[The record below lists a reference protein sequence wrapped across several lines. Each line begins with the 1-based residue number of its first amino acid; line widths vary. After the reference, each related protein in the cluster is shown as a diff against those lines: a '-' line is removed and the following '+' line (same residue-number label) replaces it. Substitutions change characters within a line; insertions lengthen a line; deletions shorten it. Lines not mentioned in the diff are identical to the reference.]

1 MRKIRFILPLLAIAM
16 FCGLSGYAQ
25 NKDATVL
32 TIENEAVSV
41 EEFENIFR
49 KNNRDSVITPAA
61 LDEYMELFINFKL
74 KVKAARELGMDT
86 VAKFRNE
93 LAGYRAQLARPYLTD
108 GDKLDE
114 LVAEA
119 YKNMQKDVKARHILV
134 KCEANATPE
143 DTLKAYTKAMSL
155 YTRIAGG
162 EDFETIARENS
173 DDPSAKQNGGDLGYF
188 TAFQMVYPFEE
199 AAYGAKIGEVV
210 RPVRTRYG
218 YHIIEVE
225 DVRNARGEI
234 RVAHIMVKE
243 KKEDGG
249 AKNAED
255 KINEIYQN
263 LQNGQSFEELAAKYS
278 EDGSSAKKGGELPFF
293 GPNKMV
299 PEFEEA
305 SFALKNDNE
314 ISKPFK
320 TSYGWHIV
328 KRLELKPVPAF
339 EQVEREIRSKVSKDS
354 RAEKTRNSFITKL
367 KKEYNYSFNKESFKA
382 LTAKADT
389 SIYSGNWSVKKKVLK
404 MPLMTIDGKTYT
416 NGDFHKY
423 IIGKKGVKS
432 RGDVQEYLAKE
443 LEFYTNDQLVRYED
457 SRLEVKHSPFRLL
470 VNEYREGI
478 LLFELTDQKVWSKA
492 VKDSVG
498 LEAYYEKNKEKFLW
512 PDRIEGTIYTCAS
525 AQVADQVRKLMTLGL
540 DQADIAAE
548 INKVTQLNLQVEE
561 GLFTKDDKE
570 VLSRIVWKKGLS
582 ENVDLGGQVYIV
594 DIRELIPASPK
605 RLQDARGLV
614 TSEYQDY
621 LEKEWIKEL
630 RKKYKYTVNKDVL
643 HTIH

>member
-1 MRKIRFILPLLAIAM
+1 MRNTSAM
-16 FCGLSGYAQ
+16 G
-25 NKDATVL
+25 
-32 TIENEAVSV
+32 
-41 EEFENIFR
+41 
-49 KNNRDSVITPAA
+49 P
-61 LDEYMELFINFKL
+61 
-74 KVKAARELGMDT
+74 
-86 VAKFRNE
+86 
-93 LAGYRAQLARPYLTD
+93 
-108 GDKLDE
+108 
-114 LVAEA
+114 
-119 YKNMQKDVKARHILV
+119 
-134 KCEANATPE
+134 
-143 DTLKAYTKAMSL
+143 
-155 YTRIAGG
+155 
-162 EDFETIARENS
+162 
-173 DDPSAKQNGGDLGYF
+173 
-188 TAFQMVYPFEE
+188 
-199 AAYGAKIGEVV
+199 
-210 RPVRTRYG
+210 
-218 YHIIEVE
+218 
-225 DVRNARGEI
+225 ARGEI

-243 KKEDGG
+243 KKEEGG

-255 KINEIYQN
+255 KINEIYQR
-263 LQNGQSFEELAAKYS
+263 LLNGESFEELSAKYS

-314 ISKPFK
+314 LSKPFK

-328 KRLELKPVPAF
+328 KRLELKPVPEF
-339 EQVEREIRSKVSKDS
+339 DQVEREIRSKVSKDS
-354 RAEKTRNSFITKL
+354 RAEKTRNSFIAKL
-367 KKEYNYSFNKESFKA
+367 KKEYNFSVNKESFRA

-404 MPLMTIDGKTYT
+404 MPLMTIDGKSYT

-423 IIGKKGVKS
+423 IISKKGVKS

-443 LEFYTNDQLVRYED
+443 LDVYGNDLLVRYED
-457 SRLEVKHSPFRLL
+457 SRLEVKHTPFRLL

-512 PDRIEGTIYTCAS
+512 PDRIEASIYTCAN

-540 DQADIAAE
+540 EQADIAAE

-582 ENVDLGGQVYIV
+582 ENVELGGQVYIV

-614 TSEYQDY
+614 TSDYQDY

-630 RKKYKYTVNKDVL
+630 RKKYKYSVNKDVL

>member
-299 PEFEEA
+299 PEFE
-305 SFALKNDNE
+305 
-314 ISKPFK
+314 
-320 TSYGWHIV
+320 
-328 KRLELKPVPAF
+328 
-339 EQVEREIRSKVSKDS
+339 
-354 RAEKTRNSFITKL
+354 KL
-367 KKEYNYSFNKESFKA
+367 
-382 LTAKADT
+382 
-389 SIYSGNWSVKKKVLK
+389 
-404 MPLMTIDGKTYT
+404 
-416 NGDFHKY
+416 
-423 IIGKKGVKS
+423 
-432 RGDVQEYLAKE
+432 
-443 LEFYTNDQLVRYED
+443 
-457 SRLEVKHSPFRLL
+457 
-470 VNEYREGI
+470 
-478 LLFELTDQKVWSKA
+478 
-492 VKDSVG
+492 
-498 LEAYYEKNKEKFLW
+498 
-512 PDRIEGTIYTCAS
+512 
-525 AQVADQVRKLMTLGL
+525 
-540 DQADIAAE
+540 
-548 INKVTQLNLQVEE
+548 
-561 GLFTKDDKE
+561 
-570 VLSRIVWKKGLS
+570 LS
-582 ENVDLGGQVYIV
+582 
-594 DIRELIPASPK
+594 
-605 RLQDARGLV
+605 
-614 TSEYQDY
+614 
-621 LEKEWIKEL
+621 
-630 RKKYKYTVNKDVL
+630 
-643 HTIH
+643 H

>member
-1 MRKIRFILPLLAIAM
+1 MRKIRFILPLMVISL
-16 FCGLSGYAQ
+16 FCGLNGSAQ

-49 KNNRDSVITPAA
+49 KNNRDSIITPAA

-93 LAGYRAQLARPYLTD
+93 LSGYRAQLARPYLTD

-119 YKNMQKDVKARHILV
+119 YKNMQKDIKARHILI

-143 DTLKAYTKAMSL
+143 DTLRAYTKAMSL
-155 YTRIAGG
+155 YTRIAAG
-162 EDFETIARENS
+162 EDFETVARENS
-173 DDPSAKQNGGDLGYF
+173 DDPSAKQNGGNLGYF

-199 AAYGAKIGEVV
+199 AAYGAKIGEVA

-225 DVRNARGEI
+225 DSRPARGEI

-243 KKEDGG
+243 KKEEGG

-255 KINEIYQN
+255 KINEIYQR
-263 LQNGQSFEELAAKYS
+263 LLNGESFEELSAKYS

-314 ISKPFK
+314 LSKPFK

-328 KRLELKPVPAF
+328 KRLELKPVPEF
-339 EQVEREIRSKVSKDS
+339 DQVEREIRSKVSKDS
-354 RAEKTRNSFITKL
+354 RAEKTRNSFIAKL
-367 KKEYNYSFNKESFKA
+367 KKEYNFSVNKESFRA

-404 MPLMTIDGKTYT
+404 MPLMTIDGKSYT

-423 IIGKKGVKS
+423 IISKKGVKS

-443 LEFYTNDQLVRYED
+443 LDVYGNDLLVRYED
-457 SRLEVKHSPFRLL
+457 SRLEAKHTPFRLL

-512 PDRIEGTIYTCAS
+512 PDRIEASIYTCAN

-540 DQADIAAE
+540 EQADIAAE

-582 ENVDLGGQVYIV
+582 ENVELGGQVYIV

-614 TSEYQDY
+614 TSDYQDY

-630 RKKYKYTVNKDVL
+630 RKKYKYSVNKDVL

>member
-1 MRKIRFILPLLAIAM
+1 MRKIRFILPLMVIAL
-16 FCGLSGYAQ
+16 FCGLNGNAQ

-32 TIENEAVSV
+32 TIDNEAVTV

-49 KNNRDSVITPAA
+49 KNNRDSIITPAA

-119 YKNMQKDVKARHILV
+119 YQNMQKDIKARHILV
-134 KCEANATPE
+134 KCEANATPD
-143 DTLKAYTKAMSL
+143 DTLRAYTKAMSL
-155 YTRIAGG
+155 YTRIAAG
-162 EDFETIARENS
+162 EDFETVARENS

-225 DVRNARGEI
+225 DVRTARGEI

-243 KKEDGG
+243 KKEEGG

-255 KINEIYQN
+255 KINEIYSE
-263 LQNGQSFEELAAKYS
+263 LQKGASFEELAAKYS

-314 ISKPFK
+314 LSKPFK

-328 KRLELKPVPAF
+328 KRLELKPVAAF

-354 RAEKTRNSFITKL
+354 RAEKTRNSFIAKL
-367 KKEYNYSFNKESFKA
+367 KKEYNYSLNKESFKT

-389 SIYSGNWSVKKKVLK
+389 SIYSGNWVVKKKVLK

-416 NGDFHKY
+416 NADFHKY

-432 RGDVQEYLAKE
+432 RGNVQEYLEKE
-443 LEFYTNDQLVRYED
+443 LEVYTNDQLVRYED
-457 SRLEVKHSPFRLL
+457 SRLEAKHSPFRLL

-498 LEAYYEKNKEKFLW
+498 LEAYYEKNKDKFLW
-512 PDRIEGTIYTCAS
+512 PDRIEGTIYTCAN
-525 AQVADQVRKLMTLGL
+525 AEVADQVRKLMTLGL
-540 DQADIAAE
+540 EQADIAAE

-570 VLSRIVWKKGLS
+570 VLSRIVWKKGMS
-582 ENVDLGGQVYIV
+582 DNVELGGQVYIV

-630 RKKYKYTVNKDVL
+630 RKKYKFTVNKEVL

>member
-1 MRKIRFILPLLAIAM
+1 MRKIRFILPLVVIALL
-16 FCGLSGYAQ
+16 CGLNGHAQ

-32 TIENEAVSV
+32 TIDNEAVTV

-49 KNNRDSVITPAA
+49 KNNRDSIITPAA

-143 DTLKAYTKAMSL
+143 DTLRAFTKAMSL
-155 YTRIAGG
+155 YTRIAAG

-225 DVRNARGEI
+225 DMRPARGEI

-255 KINEIYQN
+255 KINEIYSE
-263 LQNGQSFEELAAKYS
+263 LQKGASFEELAAKYS

-314 ISKPFK
+314 LSKPFK

-328 KRLELKPVPAF
+328 KRLELKPVAAF
-339 EQVEREIRSKVSKDS
+339 EQVERDSKQSIE
-354 RAEKTRNSFITKL
+354 RFTR
-367 KKEYNYSFNKESFKA
+367 
-382 LTAKADT
+382 
-389 SIYSGNWSVKKKVLK
+389 
-404 MPLMTIDGKTYT
+404 
-416 NGDFHKY
+416 
-423 IIGKKGVKS
+423 
-432 RGDVQEYLAKE
+432 
-443 LEFYTNDQLVRYED
+443 
-457 SRLEVKHSPFRLL
+457 
-470 VNEYREGI
+470 
-478 LLFELTDQKVWSKA
+478 
-492 VKDSVG
+492 
-498 LEAYYEKNKEKFLW
+498 
-512 PDRIEGTIYTCAS
+512 
-525 AQVADQVRKLMTLGL
+525 
-540 DQADIAAE
+540 
-548 INKVTQLNLQVEE
+548 
-561 GLFTKDDKE
+561 
-570 VLSRIVWKKGLS
+570 
-582 ENVDLGGQVYIV
+582 
-594 DIRELIPASPK
+594 
-605 RLQDARGLV
+605 
-614 TSEYQDY
+614 
-621 LEKEWIKEL
+621 
-630 RKKYKYTVNKDVL
+630 
-643 HTIH
+643 

>member
-1 MRKIRFILPLLAIAM
+1 MRKIRFILPLMVISL
-16 FCGLSGYAQ
+16 FCGLNGSAQ

-49 KNNRDSVITPAA
+49 KNNRDSIITPAA

-119 YKNMQKDVKARHILV
+119 YKNMQKDIKARHILI

-143 DTLKAYTKAMSL
+143 DTLRAYTKAMSL
-155 YTRIAGG
+155 YTRIAAG
-162 EDFETIARENS
+162 EDFETVARENS
-173 DDPSAKQNGGDLGYF
+173 DDPSAKQNGGNLGYF

-199 AAYGAKIGEVV
+199 AAYGAKIGEVA

-225 DVRNARGEI
+225 DSRPARGEI

-243 KKEDGG
+243 KKEEGG

-255 KINEIYQN
+255 KINEIYQR
-263 LQNGQSFEELAAKYS
+263 LLNGESFEELSAKYS

-314 ISKPFK
+314 LSKPFK

-328 KRLELKPVPAF
+328 KRLELKPVPEF
-339 EQVEREIRSKVSKDS
+339 DQVEREIRSKVSKDS
-354 RAEKTRNSFITKL
+354 RAEKTRNSFIAKL
-367 KKEYNYSFNKESFKA
+367 KKEYNFSVNKESFRA

-404 MPLMTIDGKTYT
+404 MPLMTIDGKSYT

-423 IIGKKGVKS
+423 IISKKGVKS

-443 LEFYTNDQLVRYED
+443 LDVYGNDLLVRYED
-457 SRLEVKHSPFRLL
+457 SRLEAKHTPFRLL

-512 PDRIEGTIYTCAS
+512 PDRIEASIYTCAN

-540 DQADIAAE
+540 EQADIAAE

-582 ENVDLGGQVYIV
+582 ENVELGGQVYIV

-614 TSEYQDY
+614 TSDYQDY

-630 RKKYKYTVNKDVL
+630 RKKYKYSVNKDVL

>member
-1 MRKIRFILPLLAIAM
+1 MRKIRFILPLMVISL
-16 FCGLSGYAQ
+16 FCGLNGSAQ

-49 KNNRDSVITPAA
+49 KNNRDSIITPAA

-119 YKNMQKDVKARHILV
+119 YKNMQKDIKARHILI

-143 DTLKAYTKAMSL
+143 DTLRAYTKAMSL
-155 YTRIAGG
+155 YTRIAAG
-162 EDFETIARENS
+162 EDFETVARENS
-173 DDPSAKQNGGDLGYF
+173 DDPSAKQNGGNLGYF

-199 AAYGAKIGEVV
+199 AAYGAKIGEVA

-225 DVRNARGEI
+225 DSRPARGEI

-243 KKEDGG
+243 KKEEGG

-255 KINEIYQN
+255 KINEIYQR
-263 LQNGQSFEELAAKYS
+263 LLNGESFEELSAKYS

-314 ISKPFK
+314 LSKPFK

-328 KRLELKPVPAF
+328 KRLELKPVPEF
-339 EQVEREIRSKVSKDS
+339 DQVEREIRSKVSKDS
-354 RAEKTRNSFITKL
+354 RAEKTRNSFIAKL
-367 KKEYNYSFNKESFKA
+367 KKEYNFSVNKESFRA

-404 MPLMTIDGKTYT
+404 MPLMTIDGKSYT

-423 IIGKKGVKS
+423 IISKKGVKS

-443 LEFYTNDQLVRYED
+443 LDVYGNDLLVRYED
-457 SRLEVKHSPFRLL
+457 SRLEAKHSPFRLL

-512 PDRIEGTIYTCAS
+512 PDRIEASIYTCAN

-540 DQADIAAE
+540 EQADIAAE

-582 ENVDLGGQVYIV
+582 ENVELGGQVYIV

-614 TSEYQDY
+614 TSDYQDY

-630 RKKYKYTVNKDVL
+630 RKKYKYSVNKDVL

>member
-1 MRKIRFILPLLAIAM
+1 MRKIRFILPLMVISL
-16 FCGLSGYAQ
+16 FCGLNGSAQ

-49 KNNRDSVITPAA
+49 KNNRDSIITPAA

-119 YKNMQKDVKARHILV
+119 YKNMQKDIKARHILI

-143 DTLKAYTKAMSL
+143 DTLRAYTKAMSL
-155 YTRIAGG
+155 YTRIAAG
-162 EDFETIARENS
+162 EDFETVARENS
-173 DDPSAKQNGGDLGYF
+173 DDPSAKQNGGNLGYF

-199 AAYGAKIGEVV
+199 AAYGAKIGEVA

-225 DVRNARGEI
+225 DSRPARGEI

-243 KKEDGG
+243 KKEEGG

-255 KINEIYQN
+255 KINEIYQR
-263 LQNGQSFEELAAKYS
+263 LLNGESFEELSAKYS

-314 ISKPFK
+314 LSKPFK

-328 KRLELKPVPAF
+328 KRLELKPVPEF
-339 EQVEREIRSKVSKDS
+339 DQVEREIRSKVSKDS
-354 RAEKTRNSFITKL
+354 RAEKTRNSFIAKL
-367 KKEYNYSFNKESFKA
+367 KKEYNFSVNKESFRA

-404 MPLMTIDGKTYT
+404 MPLMTIDGKSYT

-423 IIGKKGVKS
+423 IISKKGVKS

-443 LEFYTNDQLVRYED
+443 LDVYGNDLLVRYED
-457 SRLEVKHSPFRLL
+457 SRLEVKHTPFRLL

-512 PDRIEGTIYTCAS
+512 PDRIEASIYTCAN

-540 DQADIAAE
+540 EQADIAAE

-582 ENVDLGGQVYIV
+582 ENVELGGQVYIV

-614 TSEYQDY
+614 TSDYQDY

-630 RKKYKYTVNKDVL
+630 RKKYKYSVNKDVL